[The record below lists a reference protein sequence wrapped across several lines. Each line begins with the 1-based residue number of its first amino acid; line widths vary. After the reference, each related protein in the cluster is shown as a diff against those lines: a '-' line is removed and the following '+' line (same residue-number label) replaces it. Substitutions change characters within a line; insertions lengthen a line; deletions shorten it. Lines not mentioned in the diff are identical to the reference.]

1 MVKAREILE
10 AQLCDSCQ
18 LERATAYCEMDCAFL
33 CDHCDGVFHD
43 NDTQARSHVRICT
56 TAGVLEAYSGPRKQ
70 QKRTIQ
76 HSLSGESLF
85 SSVESLSSEV
95 GICREDN
102 IEDMYL
108 LDSSLFSKSVR
119 SGRILTD
126 TFEAFENL
134 SPTDSLVPEYSS
146 GDDDVCRLFLRDE
159 ESSSQESSAVSNVVG
174 GSTNF
179 RKRSFSSVTIP
190 WSGDSM
196 SSEEQTI
203 ISDISEST
211 KDIQSPEPS
220 FVLNNSKGKEQPEE
234 EEEEACMKTKTE
246 RRRMALERFRQKRSN
261 RCYQKKIRYEC
272 RKKLADVRPRI
283 RGRFVKKEEF
293 QALCLE
299 TGDATVP
306 NVY

>member
-33 CDHCDGVFHD
+33 CDHCDAVFHD

-70 QKRTIQ
+70 QKRNIQ
-76 HSLSGESLF
+76 HTSFGERCFPFESFSLEPSTCGE
-85 SSVESLSSEV
+85 ENLS
-95 GICREDN
+95 DL
-102 IEDMYL
+102 YL
-108 LDSSLFSKSVR
+108 LDSTLFSKNVR
-119 SGRILTD
+119 SGRNQANSL
-126 TFEAFENL
+126 EALEKL

-146 GDDDVCRLFLRDE
+146 GVDDVCRLFLRDE
-159 ESSSQESSAVSNVVG
+159 ESSPQTSSEVSNCH
-174 GSTNF
+174 NDALEF
-179 RKRSFSSVTIP
+179 RKKSHSRVTLPSSV
-190 WSGDSM
+190 DSM
-196 SSEEQTI
+196 CSEEQTL
-203 ISDISEST
+203 ISDISDST
-211 KDIQSPEPS
+211 RDIESPEPS
-220 FVLNNSKGKEQPEE
+220 FILDDRKRREEE
-234 EEEEACMKTKTE
+234 EEEEAEACTEAKTE
-246 RRRMALERFRQKRSN
+246 RRRIALERFRQKRSN

-272 RKKLADVRPRI
+272 RKRLADVRPRI